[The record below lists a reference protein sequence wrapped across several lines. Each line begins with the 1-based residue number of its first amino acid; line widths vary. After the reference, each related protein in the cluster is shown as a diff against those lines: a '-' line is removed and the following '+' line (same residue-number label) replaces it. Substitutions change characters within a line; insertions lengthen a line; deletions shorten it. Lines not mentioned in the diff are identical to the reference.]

1 MTAETEARP
10 RDHEWCVINSL
21 AGCFSDSVVSTI
33 PIQRR
38 RNSPPENK
46 GRRHFEL
53 LHNQQ
58 LTNPNR
64 GKTAKLLKTGMFTL
78 QCGQENGLDRG
89 TEPTRDSSAGAQK
102 EGQATAFFTL
112 LGGSEAAGTNG
123 DAQLSAK
130 RLRAA
135 VWLLQR

>member
-1 MTAETEARP
+1 MTAKTEARP
-10 RDHEWCVINSL
+10 RDHERHVINSL
-21 AGCFSDSVVSTI
+21 AGCFSDLVVSTI

-64 GKTAKLLKTGMFTL
+64 SKTAKLLKTGVLTL
-78 QCGQENGLDRG
+78 QCGQENGLDSGTKRG
-89 TEPTRDSSAGAQK
+89 QSPPETQVQGCGGKARRWPFSHSQVVLRLLEPMEMHSSAPNA
-102 EGQATAFFTL
+102 
-112 LGGSEAAGTNG
+112 
-123 DAQLSAK
+123 
-130 RLRAA
+130 
-135 VWLLQR
+135 

>member
-58 LTNPNR
+58 LINPNR

-78 QCGQENGLDRG
+78 QCGQENGLDSG
-89 TEPTRDSSAGAQK
+89 TKQ
-102 EGQATAFFTL
+102 GQSPPETQVQGRRRKARRRPF
-112 LGGSEAAGTNG
+112 SH
-123 DAQLSAK
+123 S
-130 RLRAA
+130 
-135 VWLLQR
+135 